1 MNERTR
7 RAVVWGAALLGIA
20 VTARLG
26 LWQLDRA
33 AQKQALI
40 TAIAERGAMPP
51 LPAAEL
57 ASTPEAAEA
66 QHQRRVR
73 LRGQYLAESTVYLD
87 NRQMRERPGFFVVTP
102 LALPDGTA
110 VVVQRG
116 WVPRDPVDPTRVS
129 APPPPPGEV
138 EIDAR
143 IAPPP
148 SRLYEL
154 DGAGRGPIRQNLDL
168 QAYRLEVGRPLR
180 PLSVQQ
186 LGDTGDGL
194 LRDWPQGRLDV
205 SKHHGYA
212 AQWFALSLLLAG
224 LTLWFQVIRPRR
236 APAARP
242 TDV

>member
-7 RAVVWGAALLGIA
+7 RAVVWVAALLGIA

-26 LWQLDRA
+26 VWQLDRA

-51 LPAAEL
+51 LAAADL
-57 ASTPEAAEA
+57 ATTPEAAEA
-66 QHQRRVR
+66 QHQRQVR
-73 LRGQYLAESTVYLD
+73 LRGRFLAQTTVYLD

-116 WVPRDPVDPTRVS
+116 WVPRDAVDPTRVVAP
-129 APPPPPGEV
+129 APPDGEV

-212 AQWFALSLLLAG
+212 VQWFALSLLLAG

-236 APAARP
+236 VPAARP